1 MSNKWVKRISRALL
15 PCFAFF
21 VFSFSFAPK
30 AHAVEFTGN
39 ISYGYQIQ
47 HYQNA
52 PNWTDKI
59 YILTNSSLPVVN
71 GSAMTTDASARFNPS
86 EVIDARLNLYPE
98 QEFSGPV
105 KLYASYYIGSQ
116 YDKAIFTESS
126 NYWDTDAW
134 QVTYINSYGQNGV
147 VEGGLDKMKSF
158 SANTGTRSAGVAIE
172 ASWLGTE
179 GSPVRALGIRRVD
192 GQGNI
197 NTGVQ
202 AIVTISYPSIRLI
215 TTEYTAEMEA
225 LDGMADAILEQ
236 NDILTAMKGDLV
248 AILQDIYIMTG
259 DMYIA
264 QNLLNSYIEEMM
276 PLLQSIN
283 ANTSSIYNLLS
294 TQLRLLETAIENA
307 ADSIEAAIAAQ
318 TAAMVAYLEQYFNTG
333 NEVPD
338 DTYQQQQDAENI
350 LDQMGSLE
358 KPDVNTVVPEIGD
371 YTDGGVSG
379 VLGAIFS
386 SNLIVTMM
394 TLSASFAF
402 GAYVLFGKR
411 D

>member
-1 MSNKWVKRISRALL
+1 MFNKWVKRISRALL
-15 PCFAFF
+15 PCFVFF

-30 AHAVEFTGN
+30 AYAAEVSGN
-39 ISYGYQIQ
+39 VTYGYQ
-47 HYQNA
+47 YTSGGTTVYGNR
-52 PNWTDKI
+52 TV
-59 YILTNSSLPVVN
+59 TGSLPIVQQ
-71 GSAMTTDASARFNPS
+71 STEA
-86 EVIDARLNLYPE
+86 LNLGSRTQYADVYIWLDGNIV
-98 QEFSGPV
+98 FDGPV
-105 KLYASYYIGSQ
+105 KLYASYYSIGTPSAN
-116 YDKAIFTESS
+116 YLDPSGFTVRYTNS
-126 NYWDTDAW
+126 NSNTGY
-134 QVTYINSYGQNGV
+134 VN
-147 VEGGLDKMKSF
+147 GGLDSIDEF
-158 SANTGTRSAGVAIE
+158 TVDGSTRKGYAIE
-172 ASWLGTE
+172 ASWQGSE
-179 GSPVRALGIRRVD
+179 GLPIRALGVYRTAITD
-192 GQGNI
+192 GFTTSGN
-197 NTGVQ
+197 
-202 AIVTISYPSIRLI
+202 VTMTFPSIRFI
-215 TTEYTAEMEA
+215 SSAYSAELDA
-225 LDGMADAILEQ
+225 LDNLASEIAAQSDL
-236 NDILTAMKGDLV
+236 LLAMKGDIV
-248 AILQDIYIMTG
+248 AILQDIYTMTG

-264 QNLLNSYIEEMM
+264 QNLLNGYVSQML
-276 PLLQSIN
+276 PLLQNIN
-283 ANTSSIYNLLS
+283 SNTASIYSLLS

-318 TAAMVAYLEQYFNTG
+318 TAAMIAYLEQYFNTG

-358 KPDVNTVVPEIGD
+358 KPDVNTIVPVIGD